1 MKTRTTLALT
11 VVLAL
16 AIVVIATACTRG
28 GMNMSMMSDPKAM
41 DQMMSDP
48 KMSGMMMDRM
58 MNDPKMMQQMMD
70 RMMKDPKM
78 MQAMMDSMMKNPQAC
93 ITMMDKM
100 MENPEHRRLMVDHMT
115 KHAETCRNM
124 MQEMA
129 GRMDEPAARE
139 MMNMCSLMMKQSGST
154 NSTAEP
160 APAAAPAQSSSAG
173 VQEHT
178 INVGDGFS
186 PASITVQKGKPVRLH
201 FRRGNEPTCATEVVF
216 PDLDIRRPLP
226 ANKTTTVEFTP
237 QKAGTLAFGCGM
249 NMLGGKLVVQ

>member
-1 MKTRTTLALT
+1 MT
-11 VVLAL
+11 VVLTLTLGLFIA
-16 AIVVIATACTRG
+16 VIATACTRG
-28 GMNMSMMSDPKAM
+28 GMSMSMMNDPEAM

-48 KMSGMMMDRM
+48 KMSSMMMDRM

-70 RMMKDPKM
+70 RMMNDPKM
-78 MQAMMDSMMKNPQAC
+78 MQQMMDSMMKNPQAC

-139 MMNMCSLMMKQSGST
+139 MMNMCSLMMKESGST
-154 NSTAEP
+154 TSTVDS
-160 APAAAPAQSSSAG
+160 APAAAPNPSSSGASAA

-186 PASITVQKGKPVRLH
+186 PASIKVQKGKPVRLH

-216 PDLDIRRPLP
+216 PKLNIRRPLP
-226 ANKTTTVEFTP
+226 ANETTTVQFTP
-237 QKAGTLAFGCGM
+237 QNAETLAFGCGM